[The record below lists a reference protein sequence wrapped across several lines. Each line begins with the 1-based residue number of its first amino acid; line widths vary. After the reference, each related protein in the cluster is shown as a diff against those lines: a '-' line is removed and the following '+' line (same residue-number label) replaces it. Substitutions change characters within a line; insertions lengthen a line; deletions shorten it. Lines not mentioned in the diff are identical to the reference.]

1 MTNLLDLQ
9 KLGIQNGE
17 IDKDEVVAFDK
28 RTVILTF
35 RTVNGL
41 LKSEFQGKDVFPF
54 STDDVLSEGTWIC
67 QYQSYGGLYKA
78 RGVKKLDANFF
89 LELKNSQK
97 QAIIDAVWEDNKE
110 LVMQF
115 MEDKYADQAD
125 KVVAD
130 AVAAARKPLQEEIE
144 QLKEEKEQLQHDL
157 EINRRLLSE
166 QSKRPVQAVPSAEGM
181 ELSTVPKVTR
191 TSEGIIH
198 CDLFD
203 CSRYFVHISYDR
215 KTMFIQPHDYG
226 RTLCFDGDLYLT
238 NFETLVPFDGARVL
252 KSEYVP
258 GKGFY
263 VYFD

>member
-1 MTNLLDLQ
+1 MANLLDLQ

-17 IDKDEVVAFDK
+17 IDKDDVVAFDK

-35 RTVNGL
+35 HTVNGL

-54 STDDVLSEGTWIC
+54 SSDNVLSEGTWIC
-67 QYQSYGGLYKA
+67 QYQAYGDMYKA

-89 LELKNSQK
+89 LELKNTQR
-97 QAIIDAVWEDNKE
+97 QAVIDAIWEDNKE

-125 KVVAD
+125 QVVSD
-130 AVAAARKPLQEEIE
+130 AVAAALKPLQEEIE
-144 QLKEEKEQLQHDL
+144 LLKEEKEQLLHDL
-157 EINRRLLSE
+157 ELNRKLLGE
-166 QSKRPVQAVPSAEGM
+166 QSRRPEPAAPSPEGT
-181 ELSTVPKVTR
+181 ELRTVPEVTR

-203 CSRYFVHISYDR
+203 RSRYFVHISYDR

-226 RTLCFDGDLYLT
+226 RTVCLNGDLYLS
-238 NFETLVPFDGARVL
+238 NFETLVPFDGACSLR
-252 KSEYVP
+252 SEYVP